1 MATGGNLM
9 RDTVTLKA
17 LAKINLGLDVLG
29 RRDNGYHDVR
39 MVMQTIYL
47 YDNVTIT
54 KTEQEGIELETNLFY
69 LPVDETNIA
78 YKAAKLLI
86 DEFHIQEGV
95 HITLEKRIPVSAG
108 MAGGSSNAAAVLV
121 GMNRLFSLGLSQKE
135 LMERGVLLGADVP
148 YCVMRGTAL
157 AEGIGEVLSPLPP
170 LPKCH
175 VLIAKPGIS
184 VSTKVVYEKLDSQ
197 IIEEHPDIDCIIEG
211 LEKQDLVQ
219 VANAMGNVL
228 ERVTIDDYPVIE
240 EIKNVMKEAGA
251 LSAMMSGSG
260 PTVFGL
266 FEDRQSAKKAQDIIR
281 KARLAKQIYLTKVH
295 NTGGQKNGK

>member
-1 MATGGNLM
+1 MG
-9 RDTVTLKA
+9 DTVTLKA

-29 RRDNGYHDVR
+29 KRDNGYHDVR

-47 YDNVTIT
+47 YDNVTLT
-54 KTEQEGIELETNLFY
+54 KTESAGIQLETNLFY
-69 LPVDETNIA
+69 LPVDESNIA
-78 YKAAKLLI
+78 YKAAKLLM

-95 HITLEKRIPVSAG
+95 HILLEKHIPVSAG

-121 GMNRLFSLGLSQKE
+121 GMNRLFSLGLSRTE
-135 LMERGVLLGADVP
+135 LMKRGVTLGADVP
-148 YCVMRGTAL
+148 YCIMRGTAL

-170 LPKCH
+170 MPKCH
-175 VLIAKPGIS
+175 ILVAKPGIS

-197 IIEEHPDIDCIIEG
+197 PIEEHPDIDSILEG
-211 LEKQDLVQ
+211 LKKQDLAK
-219 VANAMGNVL
+219 VANSMGNVL
-228 ERVTIDDYPVIE
+228 ERVTIEEYPVIE

-266 FEDRQSAKKAQDIIR
+266 FEDHATARKAQDMVR
-281 KARLAKQIYLTKVH
+281 KTGLAKQVYLTKVY
-295 NTGGQKNGK
+295 NTGGKKNGK